1 MRRRSARGM
10 LYEGNCKRRAE
21 CRSERMRG
29 GKFVILVYLASD
41 DSESSQRIGML
52 DNRLKKKKKK
62 KSMGARRRKK
72 SDDDHTA
79 SEDPWV
85 PRWLPVLGNR
95 QRHSDVGEETK
106 EKVQQKCGGAKCGV
120 R

>member
-1 MRRRSARGM
+1 
-10 LYEGNCKRRAE
+10 
-21 CRSERMRG
+21 
-29 GKFVILVYLASD
+29 
-41 DSESSQRIGML
+41 
-52 DNRLKKKKKK
+52 
-62 KSMGARRRKK
+62 MGARRRKK

-106 EKVQQKCGGAKCGV
+106 EKVQQKCGGAECGV
-120 R
+120 REKSMEKEREKNLGGERKTEDTEDELITADDRLHVYVCHVTPRG

>member
-1 MRRRSARGM
+1 MRETA
-10 LYEGNCKRRAE
+10 RAE

-52 DNRLKKKKKK
+52 DNRLKKK
-62 KSMGARRRKK
+62 RKK
-72 SDDDHTA
+72 N
-79 SEDPWV
+79 PWEQGAGRRV
-85 PRWLPVLGNR
+85 MMITQPQKIPGYHAGFLCWETQR

-106 EKVQQKCGGAKCGV
+106 EKVQQKCGGAECGV

>member
-52 DNRLKKKKKK
+52 DNRLKKKKEKK
-62 KSMGARRRKK
+62 IHGSKA
-72 SDDDHTA
+72 
-79 SEDPWV
+79 
-85 PRWLPVLGNR
+85 
-95 QRHSDVGEETK
+95 QEE
-106 EKVQQKCGGAKCGV
+106 E